1 MNDDN
6 GAPSGTTDSPTTPFV
21 AGLRRLTRA
30 VGLARNG
37 GQSARDTIE
46 ELIDQG
52 DQNAVEIDAGERAM
66 IRNILGLR
74 DISARDV
81 MVPRADIVA
90 VEENASLAEVANQMV
105 EAAHSRLPVYRETL
119 DQVTGM
125 IHIKDL
131 MAYRSADMTPALGR
145 LLRTHHSSSSIVK
158 LLSSISCQV
167 PPAAAIESI

>member
-1 MNDDN
+1 MNDDS
-6 GAPSGTTDSPTTPFV
+6 GAPSGTTDSPTPPLV

-30 VGLARNG
+30 VGLGRNG

-52 DQNAVEIDAGERAM
+52 DQSAVEIDAGERAM

-105 EAAHSRLPVYRETL
+105 EAAQSRLPVYRETL

-145 LLRTHHSSSSIVK
+145 LLRKVLFVSPSMRALE
-158 LLSSISCQV
+158 LLQEMRV
-167 PPAAAIESI
+167 NRQHL